1 MQPEREK
8 VKTMRDDASKKMSQ
22 IDKETI
28 SIASF
33 KEALKGNEDAQNYLK
48 LKEELK
54 RAPKCSFRAKNK
66 CNNS

>member
-1 MQPEREK
+1 
-8 VKTMRDDASKKMSQ
+8 MRDDASKKMSQ

-28 SIASF
+28 SIAF

-66 CNNS
+66 YNNS